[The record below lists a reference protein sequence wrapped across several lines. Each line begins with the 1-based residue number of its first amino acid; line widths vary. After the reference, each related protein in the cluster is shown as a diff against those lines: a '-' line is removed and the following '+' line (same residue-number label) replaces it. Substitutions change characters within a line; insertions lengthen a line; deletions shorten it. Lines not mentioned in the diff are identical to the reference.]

1 MLIASEKFD
10 VSNKLDRDMFQH
22 VTYVSNRVLMLAK
35 KEGVNRD
42 SVESMGKYLWR
53 LLRVVQAYNHKR
65 RDVSLDEVVQTVNIF
80 KSVFSGL

>member
-22 VTYVSNRVLMLAK
+22 VTFVSNRILMLAK

-42 SVESMGKYLWR
+42 SIEVMGKYLWR
-53 LLRVVQAYNHKR
+53 LFRVVQAYNHKR
-65 RDVSLDEVVQTVNIF
+65 RDITLDEVVQIVTNF
-80 KSVFSGL
+80 RSVFSGF